1 MNQYLA
7 GTAVTL
13 KVDEFV
19 DEDGNILALQSAV
32 YRLVDQDGNVL
43 IEDTELDLQLPTL
56 VIAAEYNTLP
66 TIDLDAITSE
76 TIDAVTVNQARTVE
90 LDLVLEDGNT
100 IGQEISYIIYPRERL
115 ITGLNSFQTLAQANL
130 TAGSIY
136 DVEEFT
142 KNATT
147 AQKVAALI
155 EARDRIARLPFVDIT
170 LGQSYLGHGTPV
182 DLNRLTPRE
191 FGALTERFKA
201 ALKKAQV
208 AEANDI
214 LGGGDV
220 IEQMR
225 RQGLASQTIGE
236 THETYRPGMPP
247 TSSVCK
253 AALMYLGEFL
263 SSSKKIART

>member
-1 MNQYLA
+1 MKQYLA

-13 KVDEFV
+13 KVDGFY
-19 DEDGNILALQSAV
+19 DEDGNALDVERAV
-32 YRLVDQDGNVL
+32 YRLLDQDGKVL
-43 IEDTELDLQLPTL
+43 VTDTELDLTQDRL

-66 TIDLDAITSE
+66 ALDLDAVRAE
-76 TIDAVTVNQARTVE
+76 TMDAISVNQARTVE
-90 LDLVLEDGNT
+90 FDLTLDDGNT

-115 ITGLNSFQTLAQANL
+115 IAGLNSFQTLAQANL
-130 TAGSIY
+130 TAGMIFN
-136 DVEEFT
+136 VEEFT
-142 KNATT
+142 QNATT
-147 AQKVAALI
+147 AQKVAALV
-155 EARDRIARLPFVDIT
+155 EARDRIARLSFTDIT
-170 LGQSYLGHGTPV
+170 LGQSYLNHSTPV

-201 ALKKAQV
+201 ALRKAQV

-236 THETYRPGMPP
+236 THETYRPGMPAT
-247 TSSVCK
+247 TSVSK
-253 AALMYLGEFL
+253 AALLYLSEFL
-263 SSSKKIART
+263 SGGKKIART